1 MKNCGGR
8 RKQEEEGSR
17 RHMCSTGSAG
27 RSRIRARTGTPTI
40 AAFRSGWRECG
51 RPGRLQHH
59 FAGTVGGEENA
70 AGGRLLSWHPL
81 RRFEQSQESLDPL
94 REYLAAEGTGFE
106 PSVFVAAEERNSR
119 PAQEMASVTPRR
131 RTIVLRGR
139 FSMRGGAP
147 ASCARTHS
155 LQTGPG
161 APCARPAKGDG
172 RFAGS
177 PVRFLA
183 GQTHVSRN
191 QRCSRGLPVTGTVAV
206 RRTPRTRGCRCCAR
220 LRARGTGPHGNRG
233 GPGHRAR
240 WLPNFRPSVYSTVTD
255 FARFRGLSTSRPS
268 ATAAW

>member
-1 MKNCGGR
+1 MRAPGTAATPFCGNRWRCGECGRGPPSLLASPPAFRTVTRELGSTSGILGGR
-8 RKQEEEGSR
+8 RN
-17 RHMCSTGSAG
+17 
-27 RSRIRARTGTPTI
+27 RIRAI
-40 AAFRSGWRECG
+40 
-51 RPGRLQHH
+51 RLRR
-59 FAGTVGGEENA
+59 
-70 AGGRLLSWHPL
+70 GGR
-81 RRFEQSQESLDPL
+81 
-94 REYLAAEGTGFE
+94 
-106 PSVFVAAEERNSR
+106 EECEACAGNGKRDSA
-119 PAQEMASVTPRR
+119 PADNRSAWQ
-131 RTIVLRGR
+131 VL
-139 FSMRGGAP
+139 MRGGAP

-172 RFAGS
+172 RFTGS

-220 LRARGTGPHGNRG
+220 LRARGTGRHGNRG